1 LERASFHHI
10 FWARRDYKT
19 KPERYLR
26 NNAGF
31 LVPMYQDAHR
41 TIHKE
46 LDPPPKPKE
55 RIIHGILELV
65 RNLPNETKQDPEYQ
79 IMATAEHL
87 LQQDDKTA
95 ARIGHHLV
103 KQLGYI
109 HEGRYGNTR

>member
-1 LERASFHHI
+1 MERASYHHV
-10 FWARRDYKT
+10 WWTRNSYKS

-31 LVPMYQDAHR
+31 IVPLYRDTHR
-41 TIHKE
+41 SLHQE

-65 RNLPNETKQDPEYQ
+65 RNLPDETKQDPEFL

-87 LQQDDKTA
+87 LQKDDRTT

-103 KQLGYI
+103 KQLAYI
-109 HEGRYGNTR
+109 HEGRYEE